1 MSTEKQEKLEIRI
14 DNAKIAF
21 KNFSGEERKFNPA
34 GNRNFAV
41 FLPDDIARQ
50 MEGDGWNV
58 RWLNARP
65 DEDPQAMISVK
76 MNFGNYPPNIN
87 LVSDGKMTR
96 LDENTVSVLDFAEL
110 EQVDLILRGYTW
122 NVSGKSGVKAYLK
135 TGYFVLVVNELDK
148 KYAND
153 LEPIKEILPE
163 TPEDDFDVF

>member
-1 MSTEKQEKLEIRI
+1 MSELKKERLEIRI